1 MVLLD
6 FGDREVP
13 RKRKTKFSDNLYL
26 KAHGP
31 SNASL
36 TVIKKLFYFHIK

>member
-1 MVLLD
+1 MVLLG

-26 KAHGP
+26 KTQRP

-36 TVIKKLFYFHIK
+36 KVIKKLFYFHIK